1 MDFVLAWLCGA
12 RWSARAVSKAALLQ
26 PRDWHDSV
34 KQRTAPEVV
43 SITLNPPHAQLIAPT
58 ILPRPTGGGGSQA
71 TAAAAAAAAA
81 APAAAAAAA
90 AAKAASAPAP
100 RSHKKGASGSKADG
114 KTKLVG
120 AAKAAHE
127 RALARKAAEAAAAA
141 GAAGQAAASDMQS
154 MLEAGGSQPMPGLVA
169 RPQGAPPPAL
179 QQRAQQNGGGADNS
193 SEGDAAD
200 LCASDSSEQRVEC

>member
-1 MDFVLAWLCGA
+1 M
-12 RWSARAVSKAALLQ
+12 
-26 PRDWHDSV
+26 
-34 KQRTAPEVV
+34 
-43 SITLNPPHAQLIAPT
+43 QLIAPT

-71 TAAAAAAAAA
+71 TAAAAALAAGPTAAAL
-81 APAAAAAAA
+81 

-120 AAKAAHE
+120 AAKASHE

-141 GAAGQAAASDMQS
+141 AAAGQAATSDVQS
-154 MLEAGGSQPMPGLVA
+154 VLEAGVSQPMPGLVA
-169 RPQGAPPPAL
+169 RGQGAPPPAL
-179 QQRAQQNGGGADNS
+179 QQRAHQNGGGADNS

-200 LCASDSSEQRVEC
+200 LCASDSSKLG